1 MKCNNRVPFD
11 YVIPIKDIYI
21 FLDQTDFCFKLRI
34 FCNHFPIL
42 FMNSKIYIKLQ
53 FSVKMLHCTRVK
65 FYREIYIFFCL
76 CGPTIITKVSTLIY
90 FAAQRVL
97 SVLKILCHALSHL
110 TSGADMC
117 RVLLGAEPTASVLWY
132 VPHWTRSAISAS
144 VKTKNT
150 CCDQNN
156 PL

>member
-1 MKCNNRVPFD
+1 MKRNNHVPFE
-11 YVIPIKDIYI
+11 YVILIKGIF
-21 FLDQTDFCFKLRI
+21 FLDQTDFCFKLEV

-42 FMNSKIYIKLQ
+42 FLNSEICIKLQ
-53 FSVKMLHCTRVK
+53 ISVKMLHCTRVTNPL
-65 FYREIYIFFCL
+65 FMLI
-76 CGPTIITKVSTLIY
+76 TIVSTFIY
-90 FAAQRVL
+90 FAAQHVL
-97 SVLKILCHALSHL
+97 SVLKILCHALNHL

-132 VPHWTRSAISAS
+132 VPHWTRSAISTS